1 MPISKYQYT
10 WNILQKKREK
20 RERIKEIIL
29 TIIVFG
35 LILLAFGLA
44 GRSDL
49 KTIQQT
55 YELSEN
61 RR

>member
-29 TIIVFG
+29 AV
-35 LILLAFGLA
+35 LILLAFLIAFGLA

-49 KTIQQT
+49 KTIQ
-55 YELSEN
+55 EINFERSALK
-61 RR
+61 